1 MSSFVCDGV
10 VSSRLNGYLLGRSL
24 IYGLHL
30 LNHLN
35 GSHAV
40 NDSSEDHILAVHE
53 AKRSTGS
60 DVELALIGVG
70 ITSSLAHAHETLF
83 SMLHLE
89 RLVGKLTLID

>member
-10 VSSRLNGYLLGRSL
+10 VSSRLNGHLLGRSL

-40 NDSSEDHILAVHE
+40 DDSSEDDILAVHE

-60 DVELALIGVG
+60 DVELAFVSVGVA
-70 ITSSLAHAHETLF
+70 SSLAHAHKTLF
-83 SMLHLE
+83 SVLHLE
-89 RLVGKLTLID
+89 RLVGKLTVID